1 MSKKQATAHAEC
13 LKMNIELADNGIIIR
28 NPELEDDVTLAMD
41 RGHNIGS
48 YNYEPDHSEE
58 YQTIGR
64 KIYDWLFNTVIEN
77 HRDDLIITA
86 FDIDIQA
93 VAKGRDFAEPNPFPT
108 GIPLTPIQPI
118 TPTFEDEYIEPERE
132 PENKS
137 ISGYAKQMIEK
148 ALRLNNGNRHLTA
161 QYLGISDR
169 TLYRRMKQYGIE

>member
-1 MSKKQATAHAEC
+1 MAKTVNNPREKMR
-13 LKMNIELADNGIIIR
+13 MNIELADNGIIIR

-93 VAKGRDFAEPNPFPT
+93 VAKGRDF
-108 GIPLTPIQPI
+108 
-118 TPTFEDEYIEPERE
+118 
-132 PENKS
+132 K
-137 ISGYAKQMIEK
+137 
-148 ALRLNNGNRHLTA
+148 
-161 QYLGISDR
+161 
-169 TLYRRMKQYGIE
+169 